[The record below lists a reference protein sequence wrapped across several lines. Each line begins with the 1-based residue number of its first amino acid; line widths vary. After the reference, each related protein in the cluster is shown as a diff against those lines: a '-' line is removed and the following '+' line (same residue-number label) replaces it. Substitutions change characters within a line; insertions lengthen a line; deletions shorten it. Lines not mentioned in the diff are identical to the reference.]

1 MTNLP
6 SQSTPFDAM
15 IIKSQKRRYHKYDAV
30 YLAIEKIV
38 SPHAELRSFW
48 RSLDRKARATAA
60 AFITGGTASTAFAGF
75 EAVTI
80 AHVRDRMGIAAITP
94 QMEADNVD

>member
-1 MTNLP
+1 MTSLS

-15 IIKSQKRRYHKYDAV
+15 IVKSQKRRYHKYDAV
-30 YLAIEKIV
+30 YLAIEKII
-38 SPHAELRSFW
+38 SPFAELRVFW

-60 AFITGGTASTAFAGF
+60 ASITNGTASTTFPGF
-75 EAVTI
+75 EAATV
-80 AHVRDRMGIAAITP
+80 AHVRNRMDIAMMTP